1 MSPTRLLL
9 ACLLLFGL
17 ISPAHARDRAP
28 APCLT
33 AEQAAQH
40 PNAEV
45 CVTAHIYQILELT
58 DGSRFL
64 DVCPLSMADN
74 DCRFI
79 ILSLAEDRDTVGPL
93 LQYRDMN
100 VHIRG
105 IVRPMHGR
113 MGIVLSHVRQFSG
126 GPPRF
131 RPNPRLLKGFN
142 PDSNRPPI
150 HDPALSTAG
159 RSRSFLNNKD
169 TVQLPDKKP

>member
-1 MSPTRLLL
+1 MSLTRLLL
-9 ACLLLFGL
+9 ACLLFGAL
-17 ISPAHARDRAP
+17 TPAHARNRAP

-33 AEQAAQH
+33 AEQAAAH
-40 PNAEV
+40 PNSEV